1 MFEEGN
7 RCTKR
12 TVPRSAVFLLCA
24 AVIGLILA
32 ACGGGKE
39 EAPATPTVSG
49 SPAATVSS
57 QAVSFQTADGLTIH
71 GHLFGSGEKI
81 VILCH
86 MRPSDQT
93 SWYGFAEELAKAGY
107 SALTFDFRGYG
118 ESEGKKELSKIDL
131 DVEAAIAAMRERGF
145 GSIYLVG
152 ASMGGTASLIV
163 AAREDVAGVVTISA
177 PARFEDLNAEEV
189 VGQVAER
196 KLLIASEGDSSA
208 MTSLERLFEQAPE
221 PKEKK
226 VFEGSEHGTNLLEGE
241 HGEELKAAI
250 MVFLAGP

>member
-1 MFEEGN
+1 M
-7 RCTKR
+7 
-12 TVPRSAVFLLCA
+12 
-24 AVIGLILA
+24 A
-32 ACGGGKE
+32 ACGGDE
-39 EAPATPTVSG
+39 ETPHPTPPSG
-49 SPAATVSS
+49 VS
-57 QAVSFQTADGLTIH
+57 QAVSFQTADDLTIN

-118 ESEGKKELSKIDL
+118 ESEGKKELSQIDL
-131 DVEAAIAAMRERGF
+131 DVEAAIASMRERGY

-163 AAREDVAGVVTISA
+163 AAREDVAGVVTVSA

-189 VGQVAER
+189 VGQVGER

-221 PKEKK
+221 PKEEK
-226 VFEGSEHGTNLLEGE
+226 VFAGSEHGTTLLEGE

-250 MVFLAGP
+250 MAFLAGP

>member
-1 MFEEGN
+1 MS
-7 RCTKR
+7 RR
-12 TVPRSAVFLLCA
+12 YLFLLV
-24 AVIGLILA
+24 AVLGLILA
-32 ACGGGKE
+32 ACGDDE
-39 EAPATPTVSG
+39 EKPHPTPSSG
-49 SPAATVSS
+49 ES

-131 DVEAAIAAMRERGF
+131 DVEAAIAAMRERGY

-163 AAREDVAGVVTISA
+163 AAREDVAGVVTVSA

-189 VGQVAER
+189 VGQVGER

-221 PKEKK
+221 PKEEK

-250 MVFLAGP
+250 MAFLAGP